1 MTCFEE
7 DIVNECREENRF
19 LTNRV
24 EVLEELLEDR
34 VYEARALQE
43 YVSELEE
50 RLDMP
55 FGDRWAF

>member
-19 LTNRV
+19 LTNRI
-24 EVLEELLEDR
+24 EVLEELLEDK
-34 VYEARALQE
+34 VHDVIALQE